1 MSPAELV
8 DPPGAGRV
16 FERAWR
22 PGIADA
28 VGNGRVRLD
37 AIARWLADVAYLD
50 LLDAGLEERGVWIA
64 RRARLRVHTFTRFGD
79 EVTLRT
85 FCSGIGRFSAE
96 RRTTVSGGS
105 AAIEEELSEAAPERF
120 DAEIEYRDAA
130 LPGEHFVFSDGAS
143 RWLATDDDRVLASI
157 ALG

>member
-37 AIARWLADVAYLD
+37 AIARWLADVADLD
-50 LLDAGLEERGVWIA
+50 LLDADLDERGV
-64 RRARLRVHTFTRFGD
+64 
-79 EVTLRT
+79 
-85 FCSGIGRFSAE
+85 CFSAE